1 MFLLFT
7 WQAKWIQ
14 GQLTSL
20 VPGMMDTRILGDI
33 FHLNWGKNWNL
44 FSFSDNCSNN
54 TIIFFQRINKTK
66 VVAFLFV
73 CFCFGFVW
81 VVVFVC
87 LFLMEAKNDNWN
99 KKKKS
104 KASLQFPENI
114 LQASLQ
120 SGQLNCYSRN
130 GNLRSKQWFPY
141 YNTQTESR
149 LVHSQVGR

>member
-20 VPGMMDTRILGDI
+20 VAGMMDTQILGDI
-33 FHLNWGKNWNL
+33 FHLNWGKSWNL

-66 VVAFLFV
+66 VVAFFFV

-87 LFLMEAKNDNWN
+87 LFLWKQGMTTGI
-99 KKKKS
+99 KKKS

-130 GNLRSKQWFPY
+130 WNLRSKQWFPC
-141 YNTQTESR
+141 YNNQTESH